1 MSVQHPVLFFP
12 GTLCDERIFLPLWR
26 QLNIAQRRYVP
37 LQWASSQEEMLAL
50 SEDRILDNEK
60 VHLVGYS
67 MGGFI
72 ASLVAQRNPHNIA
85 SVTLIGYNPEG
96 LSKEEIA
103 KRKQL
108 TTMLKQGNFK
118 PDNDAY
124 LSRFIHPSRL
134 NDDKV
139 AGVVKSMAQDLGK
152 MTLLNHTLAT
162 TPREST
168 VKALAKINAPT
179 TLIAAQQD
187 AIAPAAAI
195 AQLKAQ
201 LPKANFQVIENAG
214 HMMVLEQT
222 DAVASIIAKQIG
234 V

>member
-1 MSVQHPVLFFP
+1 VSVQHPVLFFP
-12 GTLCDERIFLPLWR
+12 GTLCDERIFLSLWR

-108 TTMLKQGNFK
+108 TSMLKQGNFK

-152 MTLLNHTLAT
+152 TTLLNHTLAT

>member
-12 GTLCDERIFLPLWR
+12 GTLCDERIFLSLWR

-108 TTMLKQGNFK
+108 TSMLKQGNFK

-152 MTLLNHTLAT
+152 TTLLNHTLAT

>member
-12 GTLCDERIFLPLWR
+12 GTLCDERIFLSLWR

-108 TTMLKQGNFK
+108 TSMLKQGNFK

-152 MTLLNHTLAT
+152 TTLLNHTLAT

-187 AIAPAAAI
+187 AIAPATAI

>member
-12 GTLCDERIFLPLWR
+12 GTLCDERIFLSLWR

-108 TTMLKQGNFK
+108 TSMLKQGNFK

-152 MTLLNHTLAT
+152 TTLLNHTLAT

-195 AQLKAQ
+195 ARLKAQ

>member
-1 MSVQHPVLFFP
+1 VQHPVLFFP

-26 QLNIAQRRYVP
+26 QLNIAPRRYVP

-108 TTMLKQGNFK
+108 TSMLKQGNFK

-152 MTLLNHTLAT
+152 TTLLNHTLAT

-195 AQLKAQ
+195 ARLKAQ

>member
-12 GTLCDERIFLPLWR
+12 GTLCDERVFLPLWR
-26 QLNIAQRRYVP
+26 TLNISQRRYVP
-37 LQWASSQEEMLAL
+37 LQWAASQEEMLAL
-50 SEDRILDNEK
+50 SEDRILDDEK

-72 ASLVAQRNPHNIA
+72 AALVAQRNPNNVA

-96 LSKEEIA
+96 LSKEEFA

-108 TTMLKQGNFK
+108 TTILKQGNFK

-124 LSRFIHPSRL
+124 LSRFIHPTRL
-134 NDDKV
+134 DDENV
-139 AGVVKSMAQDLGK
+139 AGIVKSMAQDLGK
-152 MTLLNHTLAT
+152 TTLLNHTLAT

-168 VKALAKINAPT
+168 VKSLAKINAPV
-179 TLIAAQQD
+179 TLITAQQD
-187 AIAPAAAI
+187 AIAPAEVI
-195 AQLKAQ
+195 LQLKSA
-201 LPKANFQVIENAG
+201 LPKAAFHTVNDAG
-214 HMMVLEQT
+214 HMLVLEQT
-222 DAVASIIAKQIG
+222 DAVASIIAKQIS

>member
-152 MTLLNHTLAT
+152 TTLLNHTLAT

-222 DAVASIIAKQIG
+222 DAVASIVAKQIG

>member
-1 MSVQHPVLFFP
+1 VQHPVLFFP

-108 TTMLKQGNFK
+108 TSMLKQGNFK

-152 MTLLNHTLAT
+152 TTLLNHTLAT

>member
-108 TTMLKQGNFK
+108 TSMLKQGNFK

-124 LSRFIHPSRL
+124 LSPFIHPSRL

-152 MTLLNHTLAT
+152 TTLLNHTLAT

-195 AQLKAQ
+195 ARLKAQ

>member
-1 MSVQHPVLFFP
+1 VSVQHPVLFFP

-152 MTLLNHTLAT
+152 TTLLNHTLAT

>member
-1 MSVQHPVLFFP
+1 MFVQHPVLFFP

-108 TTMLKQGNFK
+108 TSMLKQGNFK

-152 MTLLNHTLAT
+152 TTLLNHTLAT

-195 AQLKAQ
+195 ARLKAQ

>member
-67 MGGFI
+67 MGGFS

-108 TTMLKQGNFK
+108 TSMLKQGNFK

-152 MTLLNHTLAT
+152 TTLLNHTLAT

-195 AQLKAQ
+195 ARLKAQ

>member
-152 MTLLNHTLAT
+152 TTLLNHTLAT

>member
-12 GTLCDERIFLPLWR
+12 GTLCDERIYLPLWR
-26 QLNIAQRRYVP
+26 KLNIAQRRYVP
-37 LQWASSQEEMLAL
+37 LQWAASLEEMLAL
-50 SEDRILDNEK
+50 SEDRILENEK

-72 ASLVAQRNPHNIA
+72 AALVAQRNPANIA

-108 TTMLKQGNFK
+108 TAMLQQGNFK

-124 LSRFIHPSRL
+124 LSRFVHPSRL
-134 NDDKV
+134 EDDNV
-139 AGVVKSMAQDLGK
+139 IGVIKSMAQDLGK
-152 MTLLNHTLAT
+152 TTLLNHTLAT

-168 VKALAKINAPT
+168 VKALAEINAPVT
-179 TLIAAQQD
+179 FITAEQD
-187 AIAPAAAI
+187 AIAPAQAI
-195 AQLKAQ
+195 QHLKRS
-201 LPKANFQVIENAG
+201 LPKAAFHVISEAG
-214 HMMVLEQT
+214 HTLVLEQT
-222 DAVASIIAKQIG
+222 EAVASIIAKQIG

>member
-12 GTLCDERIFLPLWR
+12 GTLCDERVFLPLWR
-26 QLNIAQRRYVP
+26 TLHIAQRRYVP
-37 LQWASSQEEMLAL
+37 LQWAASLEEMLAL
-50 SEDRILDNEK
+50 SEDRILDDEK

-72 ASLVAQRNPHNIA
+72 AALVAQRNPANIA

-108 TTMLKQGNFK
+108 TTMLKQGHFK

-134 NDDKV
+134 NDEDV

-152 MTLLNHTLAT
+152 TTLLNHTLAT

-168 VKALAKINAPT
+168 VKALAKINAPVT
-179 TLIAAQQD
+179 FITAQQD
-187 AIAPAAAI
+187 AIAPAEAI
-195 AQLKAQ
+195 QQLKSV
-201 LPKANFQVIENAG
+201 LPKAGFHTVSNAG
-214 HMMVLEQT
+214 HMLVLEQT
-222 DAVASIIAKQIG
+222 DAVASIIAKQIS

>member
-108 TTMLKQGNFK
+108 TSMLKQGNFK

-152 MTLLNHTLAT
+152 TTLLNHTLAT

-195 AQLKAQ
+195 ARLKAQ

>member
-72 ASLVAQRNPHNIA
+72 ASLVAQCNPHNIA

-108 TTMLKQGNFK
+108 TSMLKQGNFK

-152 MTLLNHTLAT
+152 TTLLNHTLAT

-195 AQLKAQ
+195 ARLKAQ

>member
-108 TTMLKQGNFK
+108 TSMLKQGNFK

-152 MTLLNHTLAT
+152 TTLRNPPLAT

-195 AQLKAQ
+195 ARLKAQ

>member
-108 TTMLKQGNFK
+108 TSMLKQGNFK

-152 MTLLNHTLAT
+152 TTLLNHTLAT

-195 AQLKAQ
+195 ARLKAQ

-222 DAVASIIAKQIG
+222 DAVASIIVKQIG

>member
-1 MSVQHPVLFFP
+1 VSVQHPVLFFP

-50 SEDRILDNEK
+50 SEDRILDNVK

-108 TTMLKQGNFK
+108 TSMLKQGNFK

-152 MTLLNHTLAT
+152 TTLLNHTLAT

-195 AQLKAQ
+195 ARLKAQ

>member
-108 TTMLKQGNFK
+108 TSMLKQGNFK

-152 MTLLNHTLAT
+152 TTLLNHTLAT

>member
-37 LQWASSQEEMLAL
+37 LQWVSSQEEMLAL

-108 TTMLKQGNFK
+108 TSMLKQGNFK

-152 MTLLNHTLAT
+152 TTLLNHTLAT

-195 AQLKAQ
+195 ARLKAQ

>member
-26 QLNIAQRRYVP
+26 QLNIAPRRYVP

-108 TTMLKQGNFK
+108 TSMLKQGNFK

-152 MTLLNHTLAT
+152 TTLLNHTLAT

-195 AQLKAQ
+195 ARLKAQ

>member
-37 LQWASSQEEMLAL
+37 LRWASSQEEMLAL

-108 TTMLKQGNFK
+108 TSMLKQGNFK

-152 MTLLNHTLAT
+152 TTLLNHTLAT

-187 AIAPAAAI
+187 AIAPATAI

>member
-1 MSVQHPVLFFP
+1 VQHPVLFFP

-108 TTMLKQGNFK
+108 TSMLKQGNFK

-152 MTLLNHTLAT
+152 TTLLNHTLAT

-195 AQLKAQ
+195 ARLKAQ